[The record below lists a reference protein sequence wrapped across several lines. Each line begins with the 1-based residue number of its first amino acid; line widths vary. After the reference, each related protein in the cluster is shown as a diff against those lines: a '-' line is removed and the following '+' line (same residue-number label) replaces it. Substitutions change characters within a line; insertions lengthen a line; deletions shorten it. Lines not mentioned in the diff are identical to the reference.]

1 VCFARLQLYRFL
13 VRRTESDFNR
23 VVLKRLFMSK
33 TNRPPLSLS
42 KLAKFME
49 GKDGKIA
56 VLVGT
61 ITDDIRLYEVPKLR
75 VCALRVTET
84 ARARIVKVCEAARR
98 LHFHGCCCGC
108 VSAACVFCAHGCML
122 LACGEKGCVSLAAA
136 APLLLPGGR
145 REAAPASVQADSGMA
160 GRTCSSLMRQLP
172 FRQNQFRAGVGS
184 SYVHNQMISSRQHRS
199 TAAATAAAT
208 S

>member
-1 VCFARLQLYRFL
+1 MCFARLQLYRFL

-98 LHFHGCCCGC
+98 LRFHGCCCGC

-122 LACGEKGCVSLAAA
+122 LACGEKGCVSRLLLLLCYCLAGGRKQRQLLWRRKAAWMKGHAAA
-136 APLLLPGGR
+136 SCVSCLLAEPVQGR
-145 REAAPASVQADSGMA
+145 S
-160 GRTCSSLMRQLP
+160 
-172 FRQNQFRAGVGS
+172 
-184 SYVHNQMISSRQHRS
+184 
-199 TAAATAAAT
+199 
-208 S
+208 